1 MYDTFQARGK
11 AIRNGGSRGSWE
23 HDDVGRHLGDGHH
36 RVVQLPFERAERS
49 GTWPMNLVTSFHLIF
64 SSMSETREHTIV
76 TAQPR
81 EAGQ

>member
-1 MYDTFQARGK
+1 MTRSRRG
-11 AIRNGGSRGSWE
+11 
-23 HDDVGRHLGDGHH
+23 GRRSVTVAVAGAGNTTMWDGTWGMGIT
-36 RVVQLPFERAERS
+36 RVVQLPLERAERS

-64 SSMSETREHTIV
+64 LSMSESREHTIV